1 MTIGGSLQVAR
12 VESAKLVAQP
22 KVPLVL
28 GLSVAGPFAF
38 AVAMR
43 IQSSL
48 PTDTLFGRAVKES
61 GFAVP
66 LVILGFAGLW
76 ALPALTAVVGG
87 DIFSAEDRYGT
98 WTTTLTRSRGRAD
111 VFLGKVIA
119 AMAFSTIVVT
129 VLALSSIV
137 AGLSIIGGGMLID
150 LSGLALSQGDAL
162 RRVALAWASV
172 LPPSLAFTAL
182 AVLISLGTRSSAA
195 GIGLPVVIGLVMQLL
210 AFVDGPEPL
219 RRALI
224 TSAFG
229 AWRGLFAQPAFQRPL
244 VDAMVVSAAYVALS
258 LAIARRLLLRREI
271 GR

>member
-1 MTIGGSLQVAR
+1 MTLGGPFHVAR
-12 VESAKLVAQP
+12 VEAAKLVAQV
-22 KVPLVL
+22 KTSLVL
-28 GLSVAGPFAF
+28 AICAAGPFAF
-38 AVAMR
+38 AIAMR

-61 GFAVP
+61 GFAIP

-76 ALPALTAVVGG
+76 ALPALTAVVAG
-87 DIFSAEDRYGT
+87 DIFSAEDRHGT
-98 WTTTLTRSRGRAD
+98 WTMALTRSRSRSD
-111 VFLGKVIA
+111 VFVGKVVA
-119 AMAFSTIVVT
+119 AMAFSTIAVT
-129 VLALSSIV
+129 VLAISSIA
-137 AGLSIIGGGMLID
+137 AGLSVIGTGALVD
-150 LSGLALSQGDAL
+150 LSGLALSQEDAL
-162 RRVALAWASV
+162 RRVILSWASV
-172 LPPSLAFTAL
+172 LPPSLAFTAVAL
-182 AVLISLGTRSSAA
+182 LISVATRSGAA

-229 AWRGLFAQPAFQRPL
+229 AWRGLLVQPAFQRPL
-244 VDAMVVSAAYVALS
+244 VDAVLASAAYVVVS